1 MLSVKLSSMV
11 LICKQVNNIYS
22 FKKEN
27 WLDIVKV
34 EKIKEDGL
42 NLFPSPS
49 VKVQIIGGKF
59 YLR

>member
-11 LICKQVNNIYS
+11 LICKQVNDIHS

-49 VKVQIIGGKF
+49 VKVQIIGSKV